1 MALSNQL
8 IAISLKKLRDYK
20 KYSVWQKS
28 HDLVLD
34 IYKVTSNFPK
44 DELFGLISQIKRSS
58 SSIPTNIAEGCGRNS
73 DKDFCRFLYISFG
86 SANELE
92 YQILLSID
100 LKFIEIENGQK
111 LLFQVEEIKK
121 MLNGLIIKLNQANG

>member
-1 MALSNQL
+1 M
-8 IAISLKKLRDYK
+8 RDYK
-20 KYSVWQKS
+20 KFLVWEKS
-28 HDLVLD
+28 HQLTLD
-34 IYKVTSNFPK
+34 VYKNTFSFPK
-44 DELFGLISQIKRSS
+44 DEMFGLISQMKRSS

-73 DKDFCRFLYISFG
+73 DKDFCRFLYIAFG

-100 LKFIEIENGQK
+100 LKFIENENGQK

-121 MLNGLIIKLNQANG
+121 MLNGLITKLNTVS